1 MPLHAYRRPRLVVL
15 NADSPVLE
23 AARAMEH
30 NNIGAVFV
38 QDGGRIVGI
47 VTDRD
52 LAVRALGRALD
63 PSSTPISD
71 IMTPSPVALDPKASH
86 ADAIRLMQD
95 RNVRRIP
102 LLDGERLVGVVT
114 LDDLLLDE
122 AAPLEELA
130 AIVEA
135 QIGEGGPIV
144 SDRLPARR
152 RSIARA
158 EATLARFID
167 QIRQDAGL
175 DNAEQARTALDIVL
189 AGLVQRLTPDEASD
203 FISQLPS
210 LLQPQLR
217 TLPSGPDRLVT
228 RDSIEA
234 GLSAGLK
241 VEAKR
246 AGQVLVAI
254 VGTVAKTVSPGEMEH
269 VRKQLPKDFQDVVVA
284 ATL

>member
-15 NADSPVLE
+15 NSRSSVRE

-30 NNIGAVFV
+30 NHIGAIFV
-38 QDGGRIVGI
+38 QEDGRIVGI

-52 LAVRALGRALD
+52 LAVRVLGRALD
-63 PSSTPISD
+63 PSSTRVSE
-71 IMTPSPVALDPKASH
+71 IMTPSPVTLDPRASH

-102 LLDGERLVGVVT
+102 LVDGDRIVGVVT

-130 AIVEA
+130 AVVES
-135 QIGEGGPIV
+135 QIGEGGPTI
-144 SDRLPARR
+144 SDRLPGRR

-158 EATLARFID
+158 EATLAHFIA
-167 QIRQDAGL
+167 QIRHDAGL
-175 DNAEQARTALDIVL
+175 DTAEQARTALDIVL
-189 AGLVQRLTPDEASD
+189 AGLVRRLTPDEASD

-217 TLPSGPDRLVT
+217 ALPPGPDRGIT
-228 RDSIEA
+228 RDTIEA
-234 GLSAGLK
+234 ELSAGLE

-246 AGQVLVAI
+246 AGQLLVAI
-254 VGTVAKTVSPGEMEH
+254 VRAVARTVSPGEMEH
-269 VRKQLPKDFQDVVVA
+269 VRKQLPKEFQEVVA
-284 ATL
+284 AATP